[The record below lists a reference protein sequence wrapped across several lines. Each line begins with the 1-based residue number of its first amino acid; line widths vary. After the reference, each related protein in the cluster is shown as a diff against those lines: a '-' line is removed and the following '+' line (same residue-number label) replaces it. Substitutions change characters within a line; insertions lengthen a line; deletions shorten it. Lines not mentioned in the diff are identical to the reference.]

1 MTALRWAILQA
12 ELTGCAVEA
21 VTAWRLPSRYGFA
34 AVTDRATDFEGD
46 ARKVLA
52 DALNEVSSVEPD
64 VLIRSSVAEGHPAE
78 VLVRAARGA
87 DMLVVGPGT
96 WRVHR
101 GGARLGQPV
110 LRASCPLPGPGHPGD
125 RLERE
130 MTSSVN
136 SKTCEIGEPGA
147 SLLQFLA
154 RESRSCS
161 RRAEV
166 SGTADRGL

>member
-1 MTALRWAILQA
+1 MTALRWAILHA

-21 VTAWRLPSRYGFA
+21 VIAWRLPSRYGFA

-87 DMLVVGPGT
+87 DMLVVGSRGHGGFAGAVLGSVSQYC
-96 WRVHR
+96 VHH
-101 GGARLGQPV
+101 APCPV
-110 LRASCPLPGPGHPGD
+110 LVIR
-125 RLERE
+125 
-130 MTSSVN
+130 
-136 SKTCEIGEPGA
+136 
-147 SLLQFLA
+147 
-154 RESRSCS
+154 
-161 RRAEV
+161 
-166 SGTADRGL
+166 GTGWNGK